1 MRNEITRM
9 NWHRRLF
16 GALIAT
22 LFLLAP
28 STVVWADNHG
38 GGAPPPP
45 PPGDGGGAPPGL
57 RLLVTVAVL
66 LRLRLL
72 VMVADFGGAPP
83 PPPPGDGGD
92 GGFRWCSS
100 ASW

>member
-38 GGAPPPP
+38 GGNPPPP
-45 PPGDGGGAPPGL
+45 PPGDNQGPP
-57 RLLVTVAVL
+57 AV
-66 LRLRLL
+66 
-72 VMVADFGGAPP
+72 
-83 PPPPGDGGD
+83 PGQGD
-92 GGFRWCSS
+92 SGTQAVPGQGDSGS
-100 ASW
+100 IL